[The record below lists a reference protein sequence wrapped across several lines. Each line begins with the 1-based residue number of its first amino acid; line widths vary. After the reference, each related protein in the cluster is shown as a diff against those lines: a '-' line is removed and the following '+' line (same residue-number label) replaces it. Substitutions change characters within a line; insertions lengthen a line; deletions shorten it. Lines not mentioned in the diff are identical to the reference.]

1 MYISEITDQ
10 APADARGELETKVY
24 ETLHKLN
31 IPFQRVDND
40 PVEAMEE
47 CGEIGERLGAEIR
60 KTIVL
65 CNRKKTLFY
74 LCVLPAGKHF
84 DTKTFCERTGA
95 PRVSFASG
103 ESMQAKLGVS
113 PGSATIM
120 GVLNDP
126 DRAVQVVIDKEVAE
140 AEWFACN
147 PGTNTAHIR
156 VENGTA
162 PFRISSPCV
171 AQGHD
176 CPAVGGERGE
186 LWKRNGIRQ
195 AVCSGLSARPCTTGT
210 GSGPL
215 YF

>member
-10 APADARGELETKVY
+10 APADAGGALETKVY

-103 ESMQAKLGVS
+103 KSMQAKLGVS

-140 AEWFACN
+140 AKWFACN
-147 PGTNTAHIR
+147 PGANTAHIR
-156 VENGTA
+156 VKTE
-162 PFRISSPCV
+162 
-171 AQGHD
+171 Q
-176 CPAVGGERGE
+176 
-186 LWKRNGIRQ
+186 L
-195 AVCSGLSARPCTTGT
+195 LSVFLPHVSHRAMIV
-210 GSGPL
+210 PL
-215 YF
+215 